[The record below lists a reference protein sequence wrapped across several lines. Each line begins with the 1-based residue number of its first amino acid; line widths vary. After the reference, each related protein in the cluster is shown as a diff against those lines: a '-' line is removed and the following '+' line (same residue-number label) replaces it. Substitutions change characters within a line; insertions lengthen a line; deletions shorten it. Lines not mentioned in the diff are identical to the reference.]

1 MMRKSVL
8 LASGMALLVASAQ
21 GADGTAKP
29 PALPVYREAT
39 LPWMK
44 AESAKS
50 SLTQAHAAARD
61 ILVKARKAAAAAF
74 ANDRDSFQ
82 FQRLQARMTL
92 ADRLTRC
99 IESDLARGD
108 VSSLCFAEMEIE
120 DLKAFAKYVD
130 AEVRAWKTSPENP
143 AMEPV
148 EIRLRDFGAK
158 GDGVTDDSD
167 AFRAAIAAV
176 KALNGRPSVL
186 RIGEGV
192 FLLNKGEKNRDR
204 VNPDHVSNIVFPAI
218 SNCIVTGV
226 SPEKTKIR
234 FGVYDAAGIYSHDS
248 YNSVFRD
255 FEIRWRERPF
265 FQGTILG
272 SSMEEG
278 WFEVAWDEG
287 SLAPT
292 DPKWKVRNHPLVLHS
307 FEPDGTLV
315 KEQPLLWW
323 DRTTQDLG
331 GGRYRLGF
339 YRKMASWKQSK
350 SPRPGVKV
358 ALPDRWTGAPGMK
371 MIGAILC
378 KAENIWIRNGRE
390 AFLVPSLS
398 YSFSA
403 VRCRIFP
410 DEGFVFST
418 NADGFYNPR
427 GSWISDC
434 EFRNMGDDGCNSH
447 GRGGEIAKIEGSDI
461 LFQGFSCPFS
471 AGDMMLL
478 ADPTTGEYL
487 ANLRVKSGGR
497 GEWNGKRWYKATVEG
512 RIPEGISSYATTGRG
527 AFTREERAQIALQTL
542 KVERPPDLVFAPW
555 SSGIGYVVKNN
566 VFANNRNTAMVVQCP
581 NALLEGNRAEGMQNG
596 MMICQLLN
604 WNEGPAPYNVVVR
617 NNVFAD
623 NFNGIAVRVQ
633 THNGKPARTKPV
645 RHLVVEG
652 NAVSN
657 AKYSAFSLDCADAP
671 VVSGN
676 RFDKQ

>member
-1 MMRKSVL
+1 MVGQSALMACGIAL
-8 LASGMALLVASAQ
+8 LAASTHAAD
-21 GADGTAKP
+21 GADKP
-29 PALPVYREAT
+29 HLLPAYREGG

-50 SLTQAHAAARD
+50 GLEHARDAALGALSRARAAAD
-61 ILVKARKAAAAAF
+61 AAF
-74 ANDRDSFQ
+74 ADGRSSFQ
-82 FQRLQARMTL
+82 FQRLQTRMAL
-92 ADRLTRC
+92 ADRLKTC
-99 IESDLARGD
+99 VEGDLARGD

-120 DLKAFAKYVD
+120 DLKVFARYAD
-130 AEVRAWKTSPENP
+130 AEARAWKTSPENP
-143 AMEPV
+143 AAEPV
-148 EIRLRDFGAK
+148 DVCLRDFGAK

-176 KALNGRPSVL
+176 KALDGRPSVL

-226 SPEKTKIR
+226 SPEKTKIL
-234 FGVYDAAGIYSHDS
+234 FGAYDAAGIYSHDS

-265 FQGTILG
+265 FQGTILD

-278 WFEVAWDEG
+278 WFEVSWDEG
-287 SLAPT
+287 SLTPT
-292 DPKWKVRNHPLVLHS
+292 DSRWKVRGDPLVLHS
-307 FEPDGTLV
+307 FEPDGRLI

-323 DRTTQDLG
+323 DRTAQDLG
-331 GGRYRLGF
+331 GGRYRLWF
-339 YRKMASWKQSK
+339 YRKWSSWKKSK
-350 SPRPGVKV
+350 PPRRGAKV

-371 MIGAILC
+371 MIKTCLC
-378 KAENIWIRNGRE
+378 KAENVWIRNGRE

-418 NADGFYNPR
+418 NADGFFNPC

-447 GRGGEIAKIEGSDI
+447 GRGGEIAKIDGNDI
-461 LFQGFSCPFS
+461 LFQGFSHSFS
-471 AGDMMLL
+471 PGEMMLL
-478 ADPTTGEYL
+478 GDPTTGEYL
-487 ANLRVKSGGR
+487 ANLRVKSGGF
-497 GEWNGKRWYKATVEG
+497 GEWNGRRWCKATVEG
-512 RIPEGISSYATTGRG
+512 RIPDGVCSYATTGRG
-527 AFTREERAQIALQTL
+527 EFTEEERMKIALQAL
-542 KVERPPDLVFAPW
+542 KVKRPPDLVFAPW
-555 SSGIGYVVKNN
+555 AGGVGYVVRNN

-581 NALLEGNRAEGMQNG
+581 NSLLEGNRAEGMQNG

-604 WNEGPAPYNVVVR
+604 WNEGPAPYNVMVR
-617 NNVFAD
+617 NNVFSD
-623 NFNGIAVRVQ
+623 NFVGIIVKAQ

-652 NAVSN
+652 NVVSN
-657 AKYSAFSLDCADAP
+657 AKYSPVLLDYADEPA
-671 VVSGN
+671 VSGN
-676 RFDKQ
+676 RFGKQ